1 MFGMVRKIKGITG
14 ELKNADSLW
23 DVLLNENETVF
34 STVLSENEDYNKQL
48 GMDTLDSLRL
58 ELQLRNDIRDLL
70 DKVLS

>member
-1 MFGMVRKIKGITG
+1 MQIACGMF
-14 ELKNADSLW
+14 
-23 DVLLNENETVF
+23 LLNENETVF